1 MSGVGSAVGAVVGT
15 IIAPGVGTT
24 IGAALGGA
32 ALGGAA
38 DSVASKGKGESTKAP
53 EAPKPVETY
62 ETQQEAVRSQS
73 EANRRRSSFS
83 NTFVAS
89 RGMGTGGIG
98 KSFLGQ

>member
-15 IIAPGVGTT
+15 IIAPGVGTS

-32 ALGGAA
+32 A
-38 DSVASKGKGESTKAP
+38 DRVASKGESTKAP

>member
-1 MSGVGSAVGAVVGT
+1 MSGIGRTLGAVVGT

-24 IGAALGGA
+24 IGAV
-32 ALGGAA
+32 LGGAA
-38 DSVASKGKGESTKAP
+38 DSVARKGKGELTKAP

-62 ETQQEAVRSQS
+62 ETQQEAVRSKS

-89 RGMGTGGIG
+89 RGMGAGGIG

>member
-1 MSGVGSAVGAVVGT
+1 MAGVGSTIGAVVGT

-24 IGAALGGA
+24 IGAAVGGA
-32 ALGGAA
+32 I
-38 DSVASKGKGESTKAP
+38 DSATASKGKGGSTKAP

-62 ETQQEAVRSQS
+62 ETQQEAVRVRSQS

>member
-15 IIAPGVGTT
+15 IIAPGVGTA
-24 IGAALGGA
+24 IGAALGGS
-32 ALGGAA
+32 A
-38 DSVASKGKGESTKAP
+38 DRVARKGEGKGP

-62 ETQQEAVRSQS
+62 ETQQEAVRSRS

>member
-1 MSGVGSAVGAVVGT
+1 MSGVGSAVGSIVGT

-32 ALGGAA
+32 V

-53 EAPKPVETY
+53 KAPEAPKPVATY

-89 RGMGTGGIG
+89 RGMGTGVIG

>member
-15 IIAPGVGTT
+15 IIAPGVGTS

-32 ALGGAA
+32 Y
-38 DSVASKGKGESTKAP
+38 DSVASKGKSTQAP

-62 ETQQEAVRSQS
+62 KTQQEAVRSQS

>member
-1 MSGVGSAVGAVVGT
+1 MSGVGSAVGSIVGT

-24 IGAALGGA
+24 IGAALGGV
-32 ALGGAA
+32 A

-53 EAPKPVETY
+53 EAPEAPKPIETY

>member
-1 MSGVGSAVGAVVGT
+1 MSGVGSAVGSIVGT

-32 ALGGAA
+32 V

-53 EAPKPVETY
+53 EAPKPVPVATY

-89 RGMGTGGIG
+89 RGMGAGGIG

>member
-1 MSGVGSAVGAVVGT
+1 MSGVGRVVGAVVGT
-15 IIAPGVGTT
+15 IIAPGVGTS
-24 IGAALGGA
+24 IGA

-38 DSVASKGKGESTKAP
+38 DSVASKGKSTKAPEAP

-62 ETQQEAVRSQS
+62 KTQQDAVRSQS

>member
-32 ALGGAA
+32 A
-38 DSVASKGKGESTKAP
+38 DRVASKGKSTQAPKAP
-53 EAPKPVETY
+53 KHVETY

>member
-1 MSGVGSAVGAVVGT
+1 MSGVGSAIGAVVGT

-32 ALGGAA
+32 A
-38 DSVASKGKGESTKAP
+38 DSVAIKGKGKGKGESTKAP

-89 RGMGTGGIG
+89 RGMGAGGIG

>member
-32 ALGGAA
+32 A
-38 DSVASKGKGESTKAP
+38 DSVASKGKSTTKAP

>member
-32 ALGGAA
+32 A
-38 DSVASKGKGESTKAP
+38 DSVASKGKSTQAP

-62 ETQQEAVRSQS
+62 KTQQEAVRSQS

>member
-32 ALGGAA
+32 A
-38 DSVASKGKGESTKAP
+38 DSVASKGKSTKAP

>member
-1 MSGVGSAVGAVVGT
+1 MSGLGSAVGAVVGT

-32 ALGGAA
+32 A
-38 DSVASKGKGESTKAP
+38 DSVASKGKSTQAP

>member
-1 MSGVGSAVGAVVGT
+1 MSGVGRAVGAVVGT
-15 IIAPGVGTT
+15 IIAPGVGTA
-24 IGAALGGA
+24 IGA

-38 DSVASKGKGESTKAP
+38 DSVAESTKAP
-53 EAPKPVETY
+53 KAPKPVETY

>member
-32 ALGGAA
+32 A
-38 DSVASKGKGESTKAP
+38 DSVASKGKAP
-53 EAPKPVETY
+53 EAPKPVKTY

>member
-1 MSGVGSAVGAVVGT
+1 MSGVGSAIGAVVGT

-32 ALGGAA
+32 A
-38 DSVASKGKGESTKAP
+38 DSVASKGKSTQAP

-62 ETQQEAVRSQS
+62 ETQQKAVRSQS

>member
-24 IGAALGGA
+24 IGASLGGA
-32 ALGGAA
+32 LDGAI
-38 DSVASKGKGESTKAP
+38 KGKGKSTKAP

-89 RGMGTGGIG
+89 RGMRTGVIG

>member
-1 MSGVGSAVGAVVGT
+1 MSGIGSAVGAVVGT

-32 ALGGAA
+32 A
-38 DSVASKGKGESTKAP
+38 DSAASKGKGGSTKAP

-62 ETQQEAVRSQS
+62 ETQQEAVRSKS

-89 RGMGTGGIG
+89 RGMGAGGIG

>member
-32 ALGGAA
+32 A
-38 DSVASKGKGESTKAP
+38 DSVASKGKSTQAP

-89 RGMGTGGIG
+89 RGMGTGVIG

>member
-1 MSGVGSAVGAVVGT
+1 MSGIGSAVGAVVGT

-32 ALGGAA
+32 A
-38 DSVASKGKGESTKAP
+38 DSVASKGKSTQAP

>member
-1 MSGVGSAVGAVVGT
+1 MSGVGSAVGALVGT
-15 IIAPGVGTT
+15 IIAPGVGTA
-24 IGAALGGA
+24 IGA

-38 DSVASKGKGESTKAP
+38 DSVGSKGKGESTKAP

>member
-1 MSGVGSAVGAVVGT
+1 MSGVGSAVGSIVGT

-32 ALGGAA
+32 A
-38 DSVASKGKGESTKAP
+38 DSVASKGKGESTKAAP

>member
-15 IIAPGVGTT
+15 IIAPGVGTA
-24 IGAALGGA
+24 IGAALGGSA
-32 ALGGAA
+32 DRGAR
-38 DSVASKGKGESTKAP
+38 KGEGKGP

-62 ETQQEAVRSQS
+62 ETQQEAVRSRS

>member
-1 MSGVGSAVGAVVGT
+1 MSGIGRTVGAVVGT

-24 IGAALGGA
+24 IGAALGGVT
-32 ALGGAA
+32 
-38 DSVASKGKGESTKAP
+38 DRVARKGKGESTKAP

-73 EANRRRSSFS
+73 GANKRRGSFS

>member
-15 IIAPGVGTT
+15 IIAPGVGTA
-24 IGAALGGA
+24 IGA

-38 DSVASKGKGESTKAP
+38 DSVASKDKSTQAP

>member
-32 ALGGAA
+32 A
-38 DSVASKGKGESTKAP
+38 DSVASKGKGASTKAP

-62 ETQQEAVRSQS
+62 ETQQEAVRSKS

-89 RGMGTGGIG
+89 RGMGAGGIG

>member
-1 MSGVGSAVGAVVGT
+1 MSGVGSAVGSVVGT
-15 IIAPGVGTT
+15 IIAPGVGTL

-32 ALGGAA
+32 S
-38 DSVASKGKGESTKAP
+38 DSVGSKGKSTQAP

-62 ETQQEAVRSQS
+62 KTQQEAVRSQS

>member
-15 IIAPGVGTT
+15 IIAPGVGTS
-24 IGAALGGA
+24 IGAALGGV
-32 ALGGAA
+32 A
-38 DSVASKGKGESTKAP
+38 DSVASKGKSTQAP

-62 ETQQEAVRSQS
+62 KTQQEAVRSQP

>member
-1 MSGVGSAVGAVVGT
+1 MSGIGSAVGAVVGT

-24 IGAALGGA
+24 IGAALGGT
-32 ALGGAA
+32 A
-38 DSVASKGKGESTKAP
+38 DRVASKGKGAP

>member
-1 MSGVGSAVGAVVGT
+1 MSGVGSAVGSVVGT

-32 ALGGAA
+32 V
-38 DSVASKGKGESTKAP
+38 DSVASKGNKGESTKAP
-53 EAPKPVETY
+53 EAPKPVATY

>member
-1 MSGVGSAVGAVVGT
+1 MSGVGTTVGAVVGNL
-15 IIAPGVGTT
+15 IAPGIGGA
-24 IGAALGGA
+24 IGASIGG
-32 ALGGAA
+32 GI
-38 DSVASKGKGESTKAP
+38 DVVSGKNKDKSTKAP

>member
-15 IIAPGVGTT
+15 IIAPGVGTS
-24 IGAALGGA
+24 IGA

-38 DSVASKGKGESTKAP
+38 DSVASKGKSTQAP
-53 EAPKPVETY
+53 EAPKPVEKY